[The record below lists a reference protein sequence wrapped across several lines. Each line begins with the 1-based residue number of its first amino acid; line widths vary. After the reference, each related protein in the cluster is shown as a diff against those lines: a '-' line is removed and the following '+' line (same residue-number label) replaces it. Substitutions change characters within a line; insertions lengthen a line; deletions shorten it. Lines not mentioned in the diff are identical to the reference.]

1 MVRCSYD
8 RERRSEVVGS
18 RDERNGGAT
27 VRGDGGP
34 RVIGNN
40 VVGVRVGEVSGGG
53 GDSGEGALW
62 ETHTEEGEGQTETI
76 FITIRSA
83 YTKSSFIVYYPSSDN
98 IEHREINARN
108 GHGNV
113 HPTHPTHPRHVSCLH
128 THTHTHTHGA
138 AGSGCVCVCV
148 CVCEATKTN

>member
-18 RDERNGGAT
+18 RDERNGGGT

-83 YTKSSFIVYYPSSDN
+83 YTKSSFTV
-98 IEHREINARN
+98 
-108 GHGNV
+108 
-113 HPTHPTHPRHVSCLH
+113 
-128 THTHTHTHGA
+128 
-138 AGSGCVCVCV
+138 
-148 CVCEATKTN
+148 